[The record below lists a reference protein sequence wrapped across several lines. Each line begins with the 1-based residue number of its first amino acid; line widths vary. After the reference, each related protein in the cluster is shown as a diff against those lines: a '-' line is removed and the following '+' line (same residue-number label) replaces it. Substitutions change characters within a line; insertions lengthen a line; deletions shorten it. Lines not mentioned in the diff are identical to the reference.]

1 MTEESTGDIDF
12 EDIYSVCEDACT
24 HGLYLSE
31 VNANLKEQKDL
42 ALTKGLPSL
51 VTNNWKK
58 YYRSY
63 LVDKARYDLIDE

>member
-1 MTEESTGDIDF
+1 MTKQTTETIDL

-31 VNANLKEQKDL
+31 VNADQNDL
-42 ALTKGLPSL
+42 ALTKELPSL
-51 VTNNWKK
+51 ITNNWKK

>member
-1 MTEESTGDIDF
+1 MTEQPNETIDL

-31 VNANLKEQKDL
+31 VNASFKEQKDF
-42 ALTKGLPSL
+42 ALTKGFPSL
-51 VTNNWKK
+51 ITNNWKK